1 MQSNEKQSASTSM
14 GNDSYKPAIYSTS
27 ENTQLAEKFTQNRL
41 MRMAEKDSGKEL
53 ERIYIIPLRRAKIG
67 PTSRAAPRA
76 IDDIRHFLMK
86 HMKVE
91 QKNVW
96 IDDSLNK
103 ELWAHGKFWVPS
115 KIRVRAVKFE
125 DGVVEATLPELGEK
139 KSRREFLKEEKEKKT
154 PILRREE
161 EKAEEAVPGAEGYDI
176 TPTGQ
181 GEVKIK
187 KKKEK
192 APKEEEPAEK
202 KEKPIKSEEKAPKE
216 KAEKKEES
224 KAAKKSKTAAK
235 KLTSTKKGEK
245 EKPVS
250 KRKSASKKTEK
261 KSE

>member
-1 MQSNEKQSASTSM
+1 
-14 GNDSYKPAIYSTS
+14 
-27 ENTQLAEKFTQNRL
+27 

-76 IDDIRHFLMK
+76 VDDIRHFLMK

-103 ELWAHGKFWVPS
+103 EIWAHGKFWVPS

-139 KSRREFLKEEKEKKT
+139 KSRREFLKEEKEKKA

-176 TPTGQ
+176 TPTGK
-181 GEVKIK
+181 GEVKIKK

-202 KEKPIKSEEKAPKE
+202 KEKPIKSEEKAPE
-216 KAEKKEES
+216 EEAEKKEES
-224 KAAKKSKTAAK
+224 KGAKKSKTAAK
-235 KLTSTKKGEK
+235 KSTSTKKDEK

-250 KRKSASKKTEK
+250 KRKSASKKTGK

>member
-1 MQSNEKQSASTSM
+1 
-14 GNDSYKPAIYSTS
+14 
-27 ENTQLAEKFTQNRL
+27 
-41 MRMAEKDSGKEL
+41 MRMAEKVTEKEI

-67 PTSRAAPRA
+67 PTSRAVPRA
-76 IDDIRHFLMK
+76 VDDIRHYLMK

-96 IDDSLNK
+96 IDGTLNK
-103 ELWAHGKFWVPS
+103 QLWTYGKFWVPS

-125 DGVVEATLPELGEK
+125 DGVVEATLPEMGEK

-176 TPTGQ
+176 TPTGD
-181 GEVKIK
+181 GDVKIK

-192 APKEEEPAEK
+192 APKEEESSEK
-202 KEKPIKSEEKAPKE
+202 KEKPQKAKEKKAETDPEEKGTKTTSKPKTAKKPKGTSE
-216 KAEKKEES
+216 KTGS
-224 KAAKKSKTAAK
+224 KRTSTSKKSK
-235 KLTSTKKGEK
+235 
-245 EKPVS
+245 
-250 KRKSASKKTEK
+250 

>member
-1 MQSNEKQSASTSM
+1 
-14 GNDSYKPAIYSTS
+14 
-27 ENTQLAEKFTQNRL
+27 
-41 MRMAEKDSGKEL
+41 MAEKDSGKEL

-76 IDDIRHFLMK
+76 VDDVRHFLMR

-91 QKNVW
+91 QKKIW

-103 ELWAHGKFWVPS
+103 ELWTHGKFWVPS

-125 DGVVEATLPELGEK
+125 DGVVEATLPELAEK

-176 TPTGQ
+176 TPTSD

-192 APKEEEPAEK
+192 APKEEEPAET
-202 KEKPIKSEEKAPKE
+202 KEKSIKPKG
-216 KAEKKEES
+216 KAEKEEKPAKTKKS
-224 KAAKKSKTAAK
+224 KPTAKKSTP
-235 KLTSTKKGEK
+235 TKKDEK
-245 EKPVS
+245 KKPVS
-250 KRKSASKKTEK
+250 KRKSTSKKIEK

>member
-1 MQSNEKQSASTSM
+1 
-14 GNDSYKPAIYSTS
+14 
-27 ENTQLAEKFTQNRL
+27 
-41 MRMAEKDSGKEL
+41 MAEKDTGKEL

-67 PTSRAAPRA
+67 PTSRAVPRA
-76 IDDIRHFLMK
+76 VIDIRTFLTK

-103 ELWAHGKFWVPS
+103 KLWMHGKFWVPS

-161 EKAEEAVPGAEGYDI
+161 EKVEEAVPGAEGYEI
-176 TPTGQ
+176 TPTGE

-192 APKEEEPAEK
+192 APKEKSTEK
-202 KEKPIKSEEKAPKE
+202 KEKPKPPKE
-216 KAEKKEES
+216 KAPEPEAEKEKVKETKEKKP
-224 KAAKKSKTAAK
+224 AAKKQKKKTK
-235 KLTSTKKGEK
+235 EETEK
-245 EKPVS
+245 TVS

>member
-1 MQSNEKQSASTSM
+1 
-14 GNDSYKPAIYSTS
+14 
-27 ENTQLAEKFTQNRL
+27 
-41 MRMAEKDSGKEL
+41 MAEKDSGKEL
-53 ERIYIIPLRRAKIG
+53 ERIYVIPLRRAKIG

-76 IDDIRHFLMK
+76 VDDVRIFLTK

-91 QKNVW
+91 EKKVW

-103 ELWAHGKFWVPS
+103 QLWAYGKFWVPS

-139 KSRREFLKEEKEKKT
+139 KSRREFLKEEKGKKT

-192 APKEEEPAEK
+192 APKEKEPAEK
-202 KEKPIKSEEKAPKE
+202 KEKAV
-216 KAEKKEES
+216 KKETEIDGEPTVS
-224 KAAKKSKTAAK
+224 KKPKTKAKKPKATTK
-235 KLTSTKKGEK
+235 DETKKSA
-245 EKPVS
+245 S

>member
-1 MQSNEKQSASTSM
+1 
-14 GNDSYKPAIYSTS
+14 
-27 ENTQLAEKFTQNRL
+27 
-41 MRMAEKDSGKEL
+41 MAEKDSEKEL

-67 PTSRAAPRA
+67 PTSRAVPRA
-76 IDDIRHFLMK
+76 VDDIRHFLIK

-96 IDDSLNK
+96 IDDFLNK
-103 ELWAHGKFWVPS
+103 ELWKYGKFWVPS

-139 KSRREFLKEEKEKKT
+139 KSRREFLKEIKEKKT

-176 TPTGQ
+176 TPTGK

-192 APKEEEPAEK
+192 APKEDKTAETKEKTEK
-202 KEKPIKSEEKAPKE
+202 KGKPKE
-216 KAEKKEES
+216 
-224 KAAKKSKTAAK
+224 AKKSKPASKRSTAAK
-235 KLTSTKKGEK
+235 KNEK
-245 EKPVS
+245 EKSVS

>member
-1 MQSNEKQSASTSM
+1 MH
-14 GNDSYKPAIYSTS
+14 
-27 ENTQLAEKFTQNRL
+27 
-41 MRMAEKDSGKEL
+41 MAEKVTSKEV
-53 ERIYIIPLRRAKIG
+53 ERIYIVPLRRAKIG

-76 IDDIRHFLMK
+76 VDDIRHFLMK

-91 QKNVW
+91 RKNVW

-103 ELWAHGKFWVPS
+103 QIWSHGKFWVPS

-154 PILRREE
+154 PILKREE

-176 TPTGQ
+176 TPTSDGD
-181 GEVKIK
+181 VKIK

-192 APKEEEPAEK
+192 APKEKQIKEKEESKPVAKKATEKEEGLKEEPETTTK
-202 KEKPIKSEEKAPKE
+202 QK
-216 KAEKKEES
+216 KAEKKPQT
-224 KAAKKSKTAAK
+224 AKKTEKSK
-235 KLTSTKKGEK
+235 STKK
-245 EKPVS
+245 
-250 KRKSASKKTEK
+250 KSASKKTEK

>member
-1 MQSNEKQSASTSM
+1 
-14 GNDSYKPAIYSTS
+14 
-27 ENTQLAEKFTQNRL
+27 
-41 MRMAEKDSGKEL
+41 MAEKISEKEL

-76 IDDIRHFLMK
+76 VDDVRHFLMR

-125 DGVVEATLPELGEK
+125 DGVVEATLPELAEK

-176 TPTGQ
+176 TPAGD

-192 APKEEEPAEK
+192 APKKKEPAET
-202 KEKPIKSEEKAPKE
+202 KEKPPKT
-216 KAEKKEES
+216 
-224 KAAKKSKTAAK
+224 KKSKPASK
-235 KLTSTKKGEK
+235 KSTSTKKEEK
-245 EKPVS
+245 KKPVS

-261 KSE
+261 K

>member
-1 MQSNEKQSASTSM
+1 
-14 GNDSYKPAIYSTS
+14 
-27 ENTQLAEKFTQNRL
+27 
-41 MRMAEKDSGKEL
+41 MAEKDTGKEL

-67 PTSRAAPRA
+67 PTSRAVPRA
-76 IDDIRHFLMK
+76 VDDIRHFLMK

-96 IDDSLNK
+96 IDGALNK
-103 ELWAHGKFWVPS
+103 QLWTYGKFWVPS

-125 DGVVEATLPELGEK
+125 DGVVEATLPEMGEK

-176 TPTGQ
+176 TPTGD

-192 APKEEEPAEK
+192 TPKEEEEPAK
-202 KEKPIKSEEKAPKE
+202 
-216 KAEKKEES
+216 
-224 KAAKKSKTAAK
+224 
-235 KLTSTKKGEK
+235 EK
-245 EKPVS
+245 EKPS
-250 KRKSASKKTEK
+250 KVEEKEPETDVEKKEPKKQKTTAKKQKETTEKTGKKKKPASKKSK

>member
-1 MQSNEKQSASTSM
+1 
-14 GNDSYKPAIYSTS
+14 
-27 ENTQLAEKFTQNRL
+27 
-41 MRMAEKDSGKEL
+41 MAEKDTGKEL

-67 PTSRAAPRA
+67 PTSRAVPRA
-76 IDDIRHFLMK
+76 VDDIRHFLMK

-96 IDDSLNK
+96 IDGALNK
-103 ELWAHGKFWVPS
+103 QLWTYGKFWVPS

-125 DGVVEATLPELGEK
+125 DGVVEATLPEMGEK

-176 TPTGQ
+176 TPTGD

-192 APKEEEPAEK
+192 TPKEEEEPAKEKKKPSKVEEKEPETDVEK
-202 KEKPIKSEEKAPKE
+202 KEPKKQKTTAKKQKETTEKTGKKKKPAS
-216 KAEKKEES
+216 
-224 KAAKKSKTAAK
+224 KKSK
-235 KLTSTKKGEK
+235 
-245 EKPVS
+245 
-250 KRKSASKKTEK
+250 

>member
-1 MQSNEKQSASTSM
+1 
-14 GNDSYKPAIYSTS
+14 
-27 ENTQLAEKFTQNRL
+27 
-41 MRMAEKDSGKEL
+41 MAEKVTEKEL

-76 IDDIRHFLMK
+76 VDDVRHFLMR

-91 QKNVW
+91 QKKVW

-125 DGVVEATLPELGEK
+125 DGVVEATLPELAEK

-176 TPTGQ
+176 TPTGD

-192 APKEEEPAEK
+192 APKEEAATET
-202 KEKPIKSEEKAPKE
+202 KEEPIKSEEKAKKKE
-216 KAEKKEES
+216 KPTKTKKS
-224 KAAKKSKTAAK
+224 KPTAKKS
-235 KLTSTKKGEK
+235 TSTKKEEK
-245 EKPVS
+245 KKPVS

-261 KSE
+261 K

>member
-1 MQSNEKQSASTSM
+1 
-14 GNDSYKPAIYSTS
+14 
-27 ENTQLAEKFTQNRL
+27 
-41 MRMAEKDSGKEL
+41 MRMAEKDTGKEL

-67 PTSRAAPRA
+67 PTSRAVPRA
-76 IDDIRHFLMK
+76 VDDVRHFLMK

-96 IDDSLNK
+96 IDSMLN
-103 ELWAHGKFWVPS
+103 EQLWAYGKFWVPS

-125 DGVVEATLPELGEK
+125 DGVVEATLPEMGEK

-161 EKAEEAVPGAEGYDI
+161 EKAEEGVAGAEGYNI
-176 TPTGQ
+176 TPTGD

-192 APKEEEPAEK
+192 APKEEKPGKK
-202 KEKPIKSEEKAPKE
+202 KETKTTKKPKTT
-216 KAEKKEES
+216 KKKP
-224 KAAKKSKTAAK
+224 KAAPNEEAK
-235 KLTSTKKGEK
+235 KT
-245 EKPVS
+245 VS
-250 KRKSASKKTEK
+250 KRTSASKKSK

>member
-1 MQSNEKQSASTSM
+1 
-14 GNDSYKPAIYSTS
+14 
-27 ENTQLAEKFTQNRL
+27 
-41 MRMAEKDSGKEL
+41 MAEKVTEKEL

-67 PTSRAAPRA
+67 PTSRAVPRA
-76 IDDIRHFLMK
+76 VDDIRHFLMK

-96 IDDSLNK
+96 IDGALNK
-103 ELWAHGKFWVPS
+103 QLWMYGKFWVPS

-125 DGVVEATLPELGEK
+125 DGVVEATLPEMGEK

-161 EKAEEAVPGAEGYDI
+161 EKVEEGVAGAEGYDI
-176 TPTGQ
+176 TPTGD

-192 APKEEEPAEK
+192 APKEEELGKK
-202 KEKPIKSEEKAPKE
+202 KEKPKKPEGKAPKSD
-216 KAEKKEES
+216 ADKK
-224 KAAKKSKTAAK
+224 KTKVAKKPKTTKKKSKA
-235 KLTSTKKGEK
+235 TSEEETEK
-245 EKPVS
+245 TVS
-250 KRKSASKKTEK
+250 KRSSTSK

>member
-1 MQSNEKQSASTSM
+1 MV
-14 GNDSYKPAIYSTS
+14 
-27 ENTQLAEKFTQNRL
+27 
-41 MRMAEKDSGKEL
+41 EKDSGKEL

-76 IDDIRHFLMK
+76 VDDVRHFLMR

-91 QKNVW
+91 QKKIW

-125 DGVVEATLPELGEK
+125 DGVVEATLPELTEK

-161 EKAEEAVPGAEGYDI
+161 EKAKEEVPGAEGYDI
-176 TPTGQ
+176 TPTSD

-192 APKEEEPAEK
+192 ALEEEEPAET
-202 KEKPIKSEEKAPKE
+202 KEKSIKSKE
-216 KAEKKEES
+216 KAEKEEKQVKTKKS
-224 KAAKKSKTAAK
+224 KPTAKKS
-235 KLTSTKKGEK
+235 TSTKKDEK
-245 EKPVS
+245 KKPVS
-250 KRKSASKKTEK
+250 KRKSTSKKIEK

>member
-1 MQSNEKQSASTSM
+1 
-14 GNDSYKPAIYSTS
+14 
-27 ENTQLAEKFTQNRL
+27 
-41 MRMAEKDSGKEL
+41 MAEKVSEKEL

-76 IDDIRHFLMK
+76 VDDVRHFLMR

-103 ELWAHGKFWVPS
+103 EIWAHGKFWVPS

-125 DGVVEATLPELGEK
+125 DGVVEATLPELAEK

-161 EKAEEAVPGAEGYDI
+161 EKAEEVVPGAEGYDI
-176 TPTGQ
+176 TPTGD

-192 APKEEEPAEK
+192 APKEKEPTET
-202 KEKPIKSEEKAPKE
+202 KEKPPKT
-216 KAEKKEES
+216 KKPKPAS
-224 KAAKKSKTAAK
+224 KKS
-235 KLTSTKKGEK
+235 TSTKKEEK
-245 EKPVS
+245 KKPVS

-261 KSE
+261 K

>member
-1 MQSNEKQSASTSM
+1 
-14 GNDSYKPAIYSTS
+14 
-27 ENTQLAEKFTQNRL
+27 
-41 MRMAEKDSGKEL
+41 MRMAEKDTGKEL

-67 PTSRAAPRA
+67 PTSRAVPRA
-76 IDDIRHFLMK
+76 VDDIRHFLMK

-96 IDDSLNK
+96 IDSMLN
-103 ELWAHGKFWVPS
+103 EQLWAYGKFWVPS

-125 DGVVEATLPELGEK
+125 DGVVEATLPEMGEK

-161 EKAEEAVPGAEGYDI
+161 EKAEEGVTGAEGYNI
-176 TPTGQ
+176 TPTGE

-192 APKEEEPAEK
+192 APKEEKPGKK
-202 KEKPIKSEEKAPKE
+202 KET
-216 KAEKKEES
+216 
-224 KAAKKSKTAAK
+224 KT
-235 KLTSTKKGEK
+235 TKKPK
-245 EKPVS
+245 TTTKKPKKTSKDETKKTVS
-250 KRKSASKKTEK
+250 KRTSASKKSK

>member
-1 MQSNEKQSASTSM
+1 
-14 GNDSYKPAIYSTS
+14 
-27 ENTQLAEKFTQNRL
+27 
-41 MRMAEKDSGKEL
+41 MAEKDTGKEL

-67 PTSRAAPRA
+67 PTTRAVPRA
-76 IDDIRHFLMK
+76 VGDVRHFLMK

-91 QKNVW
+91 QKNIW

-103 ELWAHGKFWVPS
+103 QLWTYGKFWVPS

-139 KSRREFLKEEKEKKT
+139 KSRREFLKEEKKKKT

-176 TPTGQ
+176 VPTGE

-192 APKEEEPAEK
+192 ATK
-202 KEKPIKSEEKAPKE
+202 KEKEKE
-216 KAEKKEES
+216 SEKKEEPEPS
-224 KAAKKSKTAAK
+224 EEKTTEKEVKTEEEKKKAPEKETAAK
-235 KLTSTKKGEK
+235 KVKKIKKQDTKL
-245 EKPVS
+245 
-250 KRKSASKKTEK
+250 SAGKQKANSKKTGK
-261 KSE
+261 KK

>member
-1 MQSNEKQSASTSM
+1 
-14 GNDSYKPAIYSTS
+14 
-27 ENTQLAEKFTQNRL
+27 
-41 MRMAEKDSGKEL
+41 MAEKESGKEI

-67 PTSRAAPRA
+67 PTSRAVPRA
-76 IDDIRHFLMK
+76 VDDIRHYLMK

-103 ELWAHGKFWVPS
+103 ELWAYGKFWVPR

-161 EKAEEAVPGAEGYDI
+161 EKAEEAVPGAEGYAI
-176 TPTGQ
+176 TPTSE

-192 APKEEEPAEK
+192 ASKEEEPTET
-202 KEKPIKSEEKAPKE
+202 KEKPIKSDEKTPEEKT
-216 KAEKKEES
+216 KKEE
-224 KAAKKSKTAAK
+224 KPATKKSKTI
-235 KLTSTKKGEK
+235 TKKSTTTKKDEK
-245 EKPVS
+245 KKPVS
-250 KRKSASKKTEK
+250 KRKSSSKKTEK

>member
-1 MQSNEKQSASTSM
+1 
-14 GNDSYKPAIYSTS
+14 
-27 ENTQLAEKFTQNRL
+27 
-41 MRMAEKDSGKEL
+41 MAEKETGKEF
-53 ERIYIIPLRRAKIG
+53 ERIYVIPLRRAKIG

-76 IDDIRHFLMK
+76 VDDVRFFLMK

-91 QKNVW
+91 QKKVW

-103 ELWAHGKFWVPS
+103 KLWEHGKFWVPS

-161 EKAEEAVPGAEGYDI
+161 EKPQEGVAGAEDYNI
-176 TPTGQ
+176 TPTSD

-192 APKEEEPAEK
+192 TEKETEEPEK
-202 KEKPIKSEEKAPKE
+202 TKEKPSATKEEAPSSEPEEKT
-216 KAEKKEES
+216 EKKP
-224 KAAKKSKTAAK
+224 KA
-235 KLTSTKKGEK
+235 TKKGASEKKTEK
-245 EKPVS
+245 EKPAP
-250 KRKSASKKTEK
+250 KKKAAPKKTEK

>member
-1 MQSNEKQSASTSM
+1 
-14 GNDSYKPAIYSTS
+14 
-27 ENTQLAEKFTQNRL
+27 
-41 MRMAEKDSGKEL
+41 MAEKDTGKEL

-67 PTSRAAPRA
+67 PTSRAVPRA
-76 IDDIRHFLMK
+76 VDDIRHFLMK

-96 IDDSLNK
+96 IDGTLNK
-103 ELWAHGKFWVPS
+103 QLWTYGKFWVPS

-125 DGVVEATLPELGEK
+125 DGVVEATLPEMGEK

-176 TPTGQ
+176 TPTGD

-192 APKEEEPAEK
+192 APKEEKVVEK
-202 KEKPIKSEEKAPKE
+202 KEKPKAVKEQVSETDTKESTSAKKPKTTTKKPKTTSEEKS
-216 KAEKKEES
+216 KKTAS
-224 KAAKKSKTAAK
+224 KKPSSSKKSK
-235 KLTSTKKGEK
+235 
-245 EKPVS
+245 
-250 KRKSASKKTEK
+250 

>member
-1 MQSNEKQSASTSM
+1 
-14 GNDSYKPAIYSTS
+14 
-27 ENTQLAEKFTQNRL
+27 
-41 MRMAEKDSGKEL
+41 MAEKDSEKEL

-67 PTSRAAPRA
+67 PTSRAVPRA
-76 IDDIRHFLMK
+76 VDDIRHFLIK

-103 ELWAHGKFWVPS
+103 ELWKHGKFWVPS

-139 KSRREFLKEEKEKKT
+139 KSRREFLKEVKEKKT

-176 TPTGQ
+176 TPTGK

-187 KKKEK
+187 KKKDK
-192 APKEEEPAEK
+192 APKEEKTAETKGKSKKSKEKTEK
-202 KEKPIKSEEKAPKE
+202 KGKPKE
-216 KAEKKEES
+216 
-224 KAAKKSKTAAK
+224 AKKSKTASKRSTAAK
-235 KLTSTKKGEK
+235 KKEK
-245 EKPVS
+245 EKSVS